1 MAQVPDTDLKDYME
15 RVDSLQVGAERNTMR
30 KSTQLWPGCLTQAID
45 YLHEMRVKR
54 RVLKPENIL
63 VMGDQVLISDF
74 GVSKGLID
82 EETTASLT
90 GAAPTGKPLYWAPE
104 IDPQSETLGYRRGRA
119 VDIFALGCIFLEMAT
134 IFIAPLGF
142 RTRFTQHREA
152 SGMRAYRWCLKK
164 ILQWIWHL
172 WSH

>member
-1 MAQVPDTDLKDYME
+1 MAQVADTDLKDYME

-45 YLHEMRVKR
+45 YLPEMRVKR
-54 RVLKPENIL
+54 RDLKPENIL

-104 IDPQSETLGYRRGRA
+104 LTPSQRPLDIDAAGLSISLLLGVY
-119 VDIFALGCIFLEMAT
+119 FLKWQQY
-134 IFIAPLGF
+134 LLL
-142 RTRFTQHREA
+142 R
-152 SGMRAYRWCLKK
+152 
-164 ILQWIWHL
+164 
-172 WSH
+172 

>member
-1 MAQVPDTDLKDYME
+1 MQKPSSYYY
-15 RVDSLQVGAERNTMR
+15 GASSGHGFEG
-30 KSTQLWPGCLTQAID
+30 LYGAGGLTPSWSRTEYHEKID
-45 YLHEMRVKR
+45 ATVARMSHPSYCYLHEMRVKHR
-54 RVLKPENIL
+54 DLKPENIL
-63 VMGDQVLISDF
+63 VIGDQVLISDF

-104 IDPQSETLGYRRGRA
+104 IDPLSETLGYRRGQA

-152 SGMRAYRWCLKK
+152 SGR
-164 ILQWIWHL
+164 
-172 WSH
+172 